1 MKDINLES
9 LSREELILLLIEL
22 SQEFPNDYDLG
33 KKIRSLIKNN

>member
-22 SQEFPNDYDLG
+22 SREFPNDYDLG
-33 KKIRSLIKNN
+33 KKIRNLIKNN